1 MATKITKKDMFTAI
15 IDLFEGKETERTPAE
30 CIDFCK
36 AQIDLLGKRSATA
49 SRKPSKE
56 KVEND
61 AVRELIMAVLTDAPD
76 ETFNRAELSELIPA
90 LEGATANRL
99 AGLMRPLVDDGK
111 VYKVPDKKGV
121 RYGYVKPELTIEESE
136 G

>member
-15 IDLFEGKETERTPAE
+15 IDLFEGKETERTPME

-36 AQIDLLGKRSATA
+36 AQIELLSNRSTTA
-49 SRKPSKE
+49 KRKPSKE

-61 AVRELIMAVLTDAPD
+61 AVRELIMAALEGAPD
-76 ETFNRAELSELIPA
+76 ETFNRAELSELIPE

-99 AGLMRPLVDDGK
+99 AGLMRPLVADGK
-111 VYKVPDKKGV
+111 VYKVPNKDGV
-121 RYGYVKPELTIEESE
+121 RYGYVKPELTIEDSE

>member
-1 MATKITKKDMFTAI
+1 MAKITKKDMFTSI
-15 IDLFEGKETERTPAE
+15 INLLEGNETAHSASE
-30 CIDFCK
+30 CVDFCK
-36 AQIDLLGKRSATA
+36 AQIELLSNRSATA

-76 ETFNRAELSELIPA
+76 ETFNRAELSELIPK
-90 LEGATANRL
+90 LEGVTANRL
-99 AGLMRPLVDDGK
+99 AGLMRPLVDAGK

-121 RYGYVKPELTIEESE
+121 RYGYVKPELTIEDSE